1 MYCGPLLQDE
11 TRKNTGCF
19 SFLWASFL
27 VPVLCCWVGG
37 RCEVPGAT
45 LDPELLSYTLGAWV
59 YEVVCL
65 HTPNHPPPE
74 SSSWSYPPGMLRRYS
89 NPNIQS
95 TCIGALP
102 CIPVH
107 VRLWHTDRVHTS
119 LLRCTEE
126 GSRYEG
132 RESFGE
138 EEISPTWVELHPF
151 RETAN
156 VGASFWMRPYTLGKD
171 RSRGIRCNG
180 ILFQGSVLG
189 RSHRRICLDVPS
201 LPGLIVIAPASE
213 RQDGVA

>member
-1 MYCGPLLQDE
+1 MGQ
-11 TRKNTGCF
+11 
-19 SFLWASFL
+19 
-27 VPVLCCWVGG
+27 
-37 RCEVPGAT
+37 
-45 LDPELLSYTLGAWV
+45 ELLFYTHGALV
-59 YEVVCL
+59 CGVVCV
-65 HTPNHPPPE
+65 HTPIPPPE

-156 VGASFWMRPYTLGKD
+156 VGASIWMHPCTLGKD
-171 RSRGIRCNG
+171 RSRDIRCNG

>member
-1 MYCGPLLQDE
+1 MHAHPLR
-11 TRKNTGCF
+11 TN
-19 SFLWASFL
+19 S
-27 VPVLCCWVGG
+27 
-37 RCEVPGAT
+37 
-45 LDPELLSYTLGAWV
+45 
-59 YEVVCL
+59 
-65 HTPNHPPPE
+65 
-74 SSSWSYPPGMLRRYS
+74 LR
-89 NPNIQS
+89 
-95 TCIGALP
+95 
-102 CIPVH
+102 
-107 VRLWHTDRVHTS
+107 TS
-119 LLRCTEE
+119 RFRCTEE

-138 EEISPTWVELHPF
+138 EEISPTWVELHSF